1 MIHDK
6 GMGIVNS
13 ILSILKE
20 ISFGRYYFNIG
31 MMLRTSML
39 VNGILFSTEAL
50 SNISQS
56 NINLLEE
63 CDKKLMR
70 KLFEAE
76 QGTPIEAFYLE
87 TSAWPFRFIILGRRL
102 MYYWCIL
109 RKNEKEL
116 VRSVFNAQRDFPSEG
131 TWYSEVQDDLKS
143 CNIE

>member
-1 MIHDK
+1 MRQDK

-116 VRSVFNAQRDFPSEG
+116 VRSVSMPREIFHQKGPGILRYRM
-131 TWYSEVQDDLKS
+131 T
-143 CNIE
+143 